1 MIGLYVRV
9 TDLGTLHCPYMRT
22 TSAGS
27 TGLMQKSLKRSQS
40 VHVFPT
46 CAKPSS
52 ADRLSTAGVA
62 GKCSPAS
69 AAAICPGVKPCVN
82 KTHVAS
88 VELPTYTKV
97 KIINS
102 PETPSV
108 RRT

>member
-1 MIGLYVRV
+1 MIGVSNWYLVVIGCDWVIGYVRV

-69 AAAICPGVKPCVN
+69 AAAIWPGVKPCEN

-88 VELPTYTKV
+88 V
-97 KIINS
+97 
-102 PETPSV
+102 
-108 RRT
+108 

>member
-1 MIGLYVRV
+1 MVIGLYGRV
-9 TDLGTLHCPYMRT
+9 TDLGTLHWPYMRT

-52 ADRLSTAGVA
+52 ADRLSNAGVA

-88 VELPTYTKV
+88 V
-97 KIINS
+97 
-102 PETPSV
+102 
-108 RRT
+108 

>member
-1 MIGLYVRV
+1 MVIGLYVRV

-52 ADRLSTAGVA
+52 ADRLSTAGVL
-62 GKCSPAS
+62 GGFPAS
-69 AAAICPGVKPCVN
+69 AAAICPGVKPCEN

-88 VELPTYTKV
+88 V
-97 KIINS
+97 
-102 PETPSV
+102 
-108 RRT
+108 

>member
-1 MIGLYVRV
+1 VIGVSNWYLVVIGYVRV

-69 AAAICPGVKPCVN
+69 AAAICPGVKPCDN
-82 KTHVAS
+82 K
-88 VELPTYTKV
+88 
-97 KIINS
+97 I
-102 PETPSV
+102 
-108 RRT
+108 RRQSDCPHIRK

>member
-1 MIGLYVRV
+1 MVIGGNWVIGLYVRV

-52 ADRLSTAGVA
+52 ADRLSNAGVL
-62 GKCSPAS
+62 GGFPAS
-69 AAAICPGVKPCVN
+69 AAAIWPGVKPC
-82 KTHVAS
+82 
-88 VELPTYTKV
+88 EQTKHGV
-97 KIINS
+97 SQIAHMYESKNI
-102 PETPSV
+102 TL
-108 RRT
+108 T

>member
-1 MIGLYVRV
+1 M
-9 TDLGTLHCPYMRT
+9 
-22 TSAGS
+22 
-27 TGLMQKSLKRSQS
+27 
-40 VHVFPT
+40 HVFPT

-69 AAAICPGVKPCVN
+69 AAAICPGVKPCEN
-82 KTHVAS
+82 KTLFVSQIAR
-88 VELPTYTKV
+88 TKV